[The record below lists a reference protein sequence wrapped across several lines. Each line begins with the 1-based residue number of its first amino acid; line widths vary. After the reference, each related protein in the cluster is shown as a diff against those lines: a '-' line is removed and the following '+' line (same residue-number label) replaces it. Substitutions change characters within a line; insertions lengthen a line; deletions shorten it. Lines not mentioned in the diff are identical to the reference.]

1 MKMMFAAALC
11 GGVIA
16 AGLFAAP
23 AGGPGEQ
30 TARRFG
36 LFIGSNDGGRGRVM
50 LRYAVSDARAV
61 SRVFGEMGGIA
72 GEDNIL
78 LLEPNL
84 REISRQISDL
94 AFRIEAAKQTH
105 KRTELVFYYSGHSD
119 EEGLLLGRER
129 YRYAALRETINRLP
143 SDMRIVIL
151 DSCSSGSFTRAKGGT
166 KTQPFLIDSSLSA
179 EGYAFLTSSSATE
192 ASQESDAIESSYFTH
207 SLVAGLRG
215 AADTVGDRRVTL
227 NEVYHFAYVE
237 TLAKTETSVY
247 GAQHPSYDMQ
257 ISGTGDVVLT
267 DIREISA
274 SLLIDEE
281 IVGRLSIRDSSDY
294 LIAEITK
301 VSRKPMELG
310 LEPGLYRITLQ
321 RGDNFYRAEVFLAGD
336 SQTPVTQDDFRLI
349 SAAPGTARG
358 ETSGGTD
365 DSWADEIRRAAEAH
379 APAEDGSGVSN
390 SSAGDDR
397 VNVLNLQLVPG
408 RNLLNGA
415 GGTDIFLLGLF
426 TGSGHNLQGIGAA
439 FIGLTN
445 TGYAHGIQAS
455 GIFNTAGDVQGIQ
468 ASGIFNTA
476 GSVQG
481 IQGAMIFSNAGDVQ
495 GIQGAMVFTN
505 AGDVQGLQGS
515 MVSNIARDIRGIQ
528 GAMASNIAGGN
539 VVGIQGA
546 MASNITRGNVLGIQG
561 AMASNIT
568 GGDVVGLQGS
578 LVSNIAGGN
587 VWGIQAGLVNIV
599 KGGTGEGAVADGV
612 TRKPVTIQAGLVN
625 VSRNENT
632 VPFGLVNVVKNGIL
646 HPAVY
651 YDSANFMNFGFRSG
665 SKYFYSLFSFGTQR
679 ITTTDNLYV
688 SRLGFGF
695 EVPLG
700 KAFVDLDVSSGT
712 ILNPDTLG
720 EAFRISRPQE
730 NGGDDNH
737 EQWKRYRQERE
748 QIYRASSSV
757 LAEVR
762 LSGGY
767 KFFEHLGVFA
777 GVSYTY
783 LYRRT
788 GASPNPD
795 AAWLGYRWDGGENIH
810 RIGVFAGLQ
819 F

>member
-84 REISRQISDL
+84 REINRQISDL
-94 AFRIEAAKQTH
+94 ASRIEAVKQTY

-349 SAAPGTARG
+349 AAAPGTARG
-358 ETSGGTD
+358 ETSGGED
-365 DSWADEIRRAAEAH
+365 GSWADEIRREAEAF
-379 APAEDGSGVSN
+379 APAEDGSGREGVS
-390 SSAGDDR
+390 SSRAGDDR

-408 RNLLNGA
+408 RKLLNGT
-415 GGTDIFLLGLF
+415 GGTDMFLFGLF
-426 TGSGHNLQGIGAA
+426 IASGRNLQGVGAA
-439 FIGLTN
+439 YIGLTN
-445 TGYAHGIQAS
+445 TGSVRGMQVS
-455 GIFNTAGDVQGIQ
+455 GIFNTAGNVQGMQ
-468 ASGIFNTA
+468 ASGIFNIAA
-476 GSVQG
+476 GNVQG
-481 IQGAMIFSNAGDVQ
+481 IQSAGFFNTAGGAVL
-495 GIQGAMVFTN
+495 
-505 AGDVQGLQGS
+505 GLQAGL
-515 MVSNIARDIRGIQ
+515 VN
-528 GAMASNIAGGN
+528 MAGESAVFEGEGKSP
-539 VVGIQGA
+539 VTV
-546 MASNITRGNVLGIQG
+546 
-561 AMASNIT
+561 
-568 GGDVVGLQGS
+568 
-578 LVSNIAGGN
+578 
-587 VWGIQAGLVNIV
+587 QAGLVNI
-599 KGGTGEGAVADGV
+599 
-612 TRKPVTIQAGLVN
+612 
-625 VSRNENT
+625 SRNENT
-632 VPFGLVNVVKNGIL
+632 VPFGIVNIVKNGIL

-651 YDSANFMNFGFRSG
+651 YDSASFMNFSFRSG
-665 SKYFYSLFSFGTQR
+665 SKYFYSLFSIGTQR
-679 ITTTDNLYV
+679 ITTADNLFV
-688 SRLGFGF
+688 SRGGFGF

-700 KAFVDLDVSSGT
+700 KAFVDLDVSGGT
-712 ILNPDTLG
+712 ILNPDTLA
-720 EAFRISRPQE
+720 EVSRISRPQE
-730 NGGDDNH
+730 NGGDDV
-737 EQWKRYRQERE
+737 EEWKRYQRE
-748 QIYRASSSV
+748 KIYRASSSI

-762 LSGGY
+762 LSAGY
-767 KFFEHLGVFA
+767 KAFEHLGIFA

-783 LYRRT
+783 LFRGT
-788 GASPNPD
+788 NTSPNPGS
-795 AAWLGYRWDGGENIH
+795 AWLGYRWSGGENVH